1 MVIAAPLLSGTL
13 HFDMDA
19 IADTSL
25 VRKTI
30 YIPGGN
36 TLTFSR
42 VLTITCPRAMLEICA
57 LGELRSRFSDL
68 REVSFRD
75 TSVDPVVTWHASVL
89 LANKETM
96 ILIYQDVVLQLE
108 VVVLRLHL
116 PSYCRKGAIY
126 CPRRLRKRDLMAQLG
141 IYISSDS
148 MGWDCMCYV
157 NSVGLTNGL
166 DMDVEDGDVVWCF
179 RASPDMEHE
188 IEVLSIC
195 SPIEASDV
203 EVAGPF
209 YA

>member
-1 MVIAAPLLSGTL
+1 
-13 HFDMDA
+13 MDA

-25 VRKTI
+25 VRVTI

-36 TLTFSR
+36 TLTSSR
-42 VLTITCPRAMLEICA
+42 VLTVTCPRAMLETCA

-68 REVSFRD
+68 REVSFRV
-75 TSVDPVVTWHASVL
+75 TPVHPVVTWHAPVL
-89 LANKETM
+89 PANKETM
-96 ILIYQDVVLQLE
+96 ILIYQDVVLQLDA

-116 PSYCRKGAIY
+116 PPYCGEGAIY
-126 CPRRLRKRDLMAQLG
+126 CPRRLRKQDLKAQLG

-157 NSVGLTNGL
+157 NSVELTNGL

-179 RASPDMEHE
+179 RASPDMRHEIDE

-195 SPIEASDV
+195 SPTEASDV